1 MVEEGVTGPRVDL
14 KLVRKALFV
23 EKTEIAE
30 ERFLINQQ
38 KEVDGFLLQ
47 EEIFEPTTTDPAVES
62 EDNEEEEEEGEGLK
76 LNFIPGICVKISWG
90 GIIAC

>member
-14 KLVRKALFV
+14 KLVRNALVV

-30 ERFLINQQ
+30 ERFLINKQ
-38 KEVDGFLLQ
+38 KEVADGFLLQ
-47 EEIFEPTTTDPAVES
+47 EEIFEPTTTVEN

>member
-14 KLVRKALFV
+14 KLVRKTLFV

-38 KEVDGFLLQ
+38 KEVADGFLLQ
-47 EEIFEPTTTDPAVES
+47 EEIFEATATDPAVEN
-62 EDNEEEEEEGEGLK
+62 EDNEEEEGEGLK

>member
-38 KEVDGFLLQ
+38 KEVADGFLLQ
-47 EEIFEPTTTDPAVES
+47 EEIFEPTATDPAVEN
-62 EDNEEEEEEGEGLK
+62 EDNEEEEGEGLK